1 MKKCFLSQ
9 KGPKAI
15 GPYSTL
21 TRAGGTVYVSGML
34 GVNPETGKLAE
45 GVEAQA
51 QQAFTNLRT
60 VLEEIGL
67 TTDHI
72 CKTTVFLQDLNDFA
86 AVNAI
91 YAEYFGPD
99 YPARSCV
106 QVAKLPMGGLL
117 EIEAI
122 AVEA

>member
-1 MKKCFLSQ
+1 
-9 KGPKAI
+9 
-15 GPYSTL
+15 
-21 TRAGGTVYVSGML
+21 ML

-51 QQAFTNLRT
+51 KQAFTNLRT

-67 TTDHI
+67 TTDAV

-91 YAEYFGPD
+91 YAEFFGPN

-106 QVAKLPMGGLL
+106 QVARLPMDGLL

-122 AVEA
+122 ATEE